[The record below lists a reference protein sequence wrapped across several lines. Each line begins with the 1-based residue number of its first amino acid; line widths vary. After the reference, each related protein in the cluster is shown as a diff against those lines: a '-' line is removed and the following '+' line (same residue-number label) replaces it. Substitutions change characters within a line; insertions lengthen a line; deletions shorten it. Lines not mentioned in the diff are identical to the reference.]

1 LASSAIYGF
10 WFTEAETNDR
20 VLWHRPSAFFSVL
33 LFCKRNLELETFHHK
48 ALPQNPEEK
57 TVLGLFG
64 IGLFMAIMR
73 PLFV

>member
-1 LASSAIYGF
+1 VAQTLSF
-10 WFTEAETNDR
+10 
-20 VLWHRPSAFFSVL
+20 FFSVL